1 MRTRFGNTDVEAKDP
16 NTTAEAGADVDAMS
30 RESVVH
36 GDGRRQI
43 VPYLGL
49 KTALP
54 YSDPFLI
61 KYDYINIIISLLY
74 ANRTGTRFALGNPT
88 PFRRDD

>member
-1 MRTRFGNTDVEAKDP
+1 MIARIPRHMVRTRIGNTDVEAKDR

-30 RESVVH
+30 RESIVH

-49 KTALP
+49 KTALSL
-54 YSDPFLI
+54 SDPFSI
-61 KYDYINIIISLLY
+61 KWDYINIIISLLY
-74 ANRTGTRFALGNPT
+74 SNRTGT
-88 PFRRDD
+88 